1 MSDNDAGCDIS
12 TTQCWLLEISGNE
25 ALVGGMTAVSAA
37 GRHAA
42 VVRGG
47 DVPVRVRRPCGVAR
61 GHRQTPV
68 VTGRLR
74 WLPSDSGG
82 YQQTPVVT
90 SRLRWLPADS
100 GGYRQTP
107 VVTGRLRW
115 LPADS
120 GGYRQTPVVTGRLR
134 WLPADSGGYR

>member
-37 GRHAA
+37 GRDAV

-47 DVPVRVRRPCGVAR
+47 DVPVRVWCPCGVAR

-68 VTGRLR
+68 VFLGAVVLTIGSVPVRLR
-74 WLPSDSGG
+74 WCSSGPS
-82 YQQTPVVT
+82 Y
-90 SRLRWLPADS
+90 
-100 GGYRQTP
+100 
-107 VVTGRLRW
+107 
-115 LPADS
+115 
-120 GGYRQTPVVTGRLR
+120 
-134 WLPADSGGYR
+134 